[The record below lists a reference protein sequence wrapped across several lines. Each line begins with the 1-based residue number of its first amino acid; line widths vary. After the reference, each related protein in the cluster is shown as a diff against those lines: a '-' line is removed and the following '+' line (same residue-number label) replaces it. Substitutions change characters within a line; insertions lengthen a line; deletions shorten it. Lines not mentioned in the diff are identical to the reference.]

1 MRKVLSTLMAAALFA
16 LVPVYA
22 SEPVDTQ
29 RSVAVEDIAEYA
41 VYPKN
46 AQGIM
51 HTNQVKNPP
60 KSIFTNPERA
70 VGVRGHVY
78 KFCGDVISKED
89 NGKCNEIVMQT
100 EDGNIKILDLYSML
114 VKDNLIVATDELN
127 ERFSFPDVGEQA
139 CIYAEYD
146 GFKKDFDSIVAY
158 LGSKVTVS
166 RSVSKPVQD
175 INSVIY
181 GLDPPAIE
189 NDLDGLPHNEI
200 AKSLNQSMKNNDV
213 INGHEIVYKYG
224 IIYVNIWKSG
234 FASSYDSGQ
243 RDTYRS
249 DFISYADHA
258 KAQAV
263 ELAGNNRP
271 VVVANVLDERTNGR
285 ILLNIINS
293 KIVYE
298 ARKNVNDESNGTSR
312 TYVLNT
318 STKKFHYPSCSDV
331 DKIAPKNYSTF
342 SGTHSQ
348 AVAKG
353 YSPCK
358 HCNP

>member
-1 MRKVLSTLMAAALFA
+1 MKKVFSALIAAAFFT

-29 RSVAVEDIAEYA
+29 RSVAVEATTEYA

-70 VGVRGHVY
+70 VGARGHVY

-89 NGKCNEIVMQT
+89 NEKCNEIVMQT
-100 EDGNIKILDLYSML
+100 EDGNIRILDLYSML
-114 VKDNLIVATDELN
+114 VKDNQITATDELN
-127 ERFSFPDVGEQA
+127 ERFSFPDIGERA

-146 GFKKDFDSIVAY
+146 GFSKDFDSIVAY

-166 RSVSKPVQD
+166 RLVSKPIQD
-175 INSVIY
+175 INSTIY
-181 GLDPPAIE
+181 GLEPPTNE
-189 NDLDGLPHNEI
+189 NNLDGLPHNEI
-200 AKSLNQSMKNNDV
+200 AESLNQSMKNNEV
-213 INGHEIVYKYG
+213 IDGHEIIYKYG
-224 IIYVNIWKSG
+224 IIYVNVWKRG
-234 FASSYDSGQ
+234 FASSFDNGQ
-243 RDTYRS
+243 RDAYRS
-249 DFISYADHA
+249 DFISYADRA
-258 KAQAV
+258 KAQAI

-271 VVVANVLDERTNGR
+271 VVVSNVLDERTNGM

-293 KIVYE
+293 EIVYE
-298 ARKNVNDESNGTSR
+298 ARKAVNDTSNRTSR
-312 TYVLNT
+312 IYVLNT
-318 STKKFHYPSCSDV
+318 STKKFHYPNCSDV
-331 DKIAPKNYSTF
+331 KKIASKNYSTF